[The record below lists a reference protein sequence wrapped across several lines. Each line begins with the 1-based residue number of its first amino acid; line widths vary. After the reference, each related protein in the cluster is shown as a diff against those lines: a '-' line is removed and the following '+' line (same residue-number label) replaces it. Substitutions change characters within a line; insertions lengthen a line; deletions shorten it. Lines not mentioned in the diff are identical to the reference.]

1 MTGVQGAALLMQAAA
16 YAKTVP
22 PPLSRVLVM
31 RVLYETWKK
40 PSPTLMTALVMVAAT
55 GFSEPGFRWAVPSR
69 ALWLTLCGKVWDEL
83 EAQGSTTPGAK
94 A

>member
-1 MTGVQGAALLMQAAA
+1 MTINVTKEELQHAAGQAI
-16 YAKTVP
+16 
-22 PPLSRVLVM
+22 LVM
-31 RVLYETWKK
+31 QVLYKTWEK
-40 PSPTLMTALVMVAAT
+40 PTPTLMTALVMVAAT

-83 EAQGSTTPGAK
+83 EAQKSTNPGAK